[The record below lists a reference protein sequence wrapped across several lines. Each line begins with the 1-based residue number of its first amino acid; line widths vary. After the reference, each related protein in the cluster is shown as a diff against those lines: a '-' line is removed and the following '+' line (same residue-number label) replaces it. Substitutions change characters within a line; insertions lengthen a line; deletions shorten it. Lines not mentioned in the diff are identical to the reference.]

1 MYILSIDEEILFVK
15 RLGGFLL
22 LLVLLIPAATAATIT
37 ISPDRIASGDT
48 VTVDVSDLPDGAS
61 FSLGIRGEFAAT
73 PGETFAFSAREIT
86 FPFSLTSGE
95 VNAYTKGT
103 NWTELSA
110 EFPDGGSASM
120 RQNADK
126 NNEVRLG
133 QPRNIGSGT
142 LPLAT
147 LRGVAAERSIIADLT
162 VLGTKQG
169 PDAGRISFAIEG
181 IEQGTATV
189 TIYVDGAQALSRTI
203 PVGVSPTPTQT
214 TTPTATATQSSGGN
228 GGNGGGSTGPAPT
241 ATSTAATPAT
251 VTSADGKA
259 SLTGTDISGAG
270 LLKITAQG
278 TAPAGWAFAGNAY
291 AVTPE
296 GRTFNPSATLSFSL
310 PSADTTGTIARFEN
324 GAWSPVPSR
333 VEGDRITAAVSRSG
347 SYVLLVTAP
356 AAEATATTTVTAA
369 TATTA
374 APAAT
379 TPAAAAPVAPLLA
392 VAGLLAGLALVLRR
406 R

>member
-73 PGETFAFSAREIT
+73 PGETFAFSARSIT
-86 FPFSLTSGE
+86 LPFSLNDGE
-95 VNAYTKGT
+95 VNAYTRGT
-103 NWTELSA
+103 NWTELVA
-110 EFPDGGSASM
+110 ELPDGGSVIM
-120 RQNADK
+120 RYTADA
-126 NNEVRLG
+126 NGEVRIS

-142 LPLAT
+142 LSVAT
-147 LRGVAAERSIIADLT
+147 LRGQAATGNIVADLT

-169 PDAGRISFAIEG
+169 PDDGRITFAIEG

-189 TIYVDGAQALSRTI
+189 TVYVDGQQALSRPI
-203 PVGVSPTPTQT
+203 VIGSSPTPT
-214 TTPTATATQSSGGN
+214 PTATQAPGGN
-228 GGNGGGSTGPAPT
+228 GGSPGNPTPTPT

-259 SLTGTDISGAG
+259 SLTGTDLSGAG

-278 TAPAGWAFAGNAY
+278 TAPAGWSFAGNAY

>member
-37 ISPDRIASGDT
+37 ISPDTIASGDT
-48 VTVDVSDLPDGAS
+48 VTVDVSGLPDGAS

-73 PGETFAFSAREIT
+73 PGETFAFTARSIT
-86 FPFSLTSGE
+86 LPFALNNGE

-103 NWTELSA
+103 NWTELTA
-110 EFPDGGSASM
+110 ELPDGGSVIM
-120 RQNADK
+120 RYNADA
-126 NNEVRLG
+126 NGEVRIA

-147 LRGVAAERSIIADLT
+147 LRGEAAANNIIADLT

-169 PDAGRISFAIEG
+169 PNDGRITFSIEG

-189 TIYVDGAQALSRTI
+189 TVYVDGSQALSRPFVI
-203 PVGVSPTPTQT
+203 GSSP
-214 TTPTATATQSSGGN
+214 TPTATATPASGGS
-228 GGNGGGSTGPAPT
+228 GGSGGGPANPTPT

-259 SLTGTDISGAG
+259 TLTGTDLSGAG

-278 TAPAGWAFAGNAY
+278 TAPAGWSFAGSAY

-296 GRTFNPSATLSFSL
+296 GRTFNPSATLSFTL
-310 PSADTTGTIARFEN
+310 PSADATGTLARFEN

-333 VEGDRITAAVSRSG
+333 VEGDRITAAVARAG
-347 SYVLLVTAP
+347 SYVLLVTET
-356 AAEATATTTVTAA
+356 AAGTTATATITTAPPT
-369 TATTA
+369 TAT
-374 APAAT
+374 PAAT
-379 TPAAAAPVAPLLA
+379 TPAAAPVAPLLP
-392 VAGLLAGLALVLRR
+392 VAALAILMMLGWKRR
-406 R
+406 V

>member
-15 RLGGFLL
+15 RLGGLLL
-22 LLVLLIPAATAATIT
+22 LLVLLIPTATAATIT
-37 ISPDRIASGDT
+37 ISPAAIAPGDT
-48 VTVDVSDLPDGAS
+48 VIVDVSDLPDGAS

-73 PGETFAFSAREIT
+73 PGETFAFSARSIT
-86 FPFSLTSGE
+86 FPFSLNSGE

-103 NWTELSA
+103 NWTELMA
-110 EFPDGGSASM
+110 ELPDGGSIIM
-120 RQNADK
+120 RNNAD
-126 NNEVRLG
+126 NNDEVRFG

-147 LRGVAAERSIIADLT
+147 LSGKANATNIVADLT

-169 PDAGRISFAIEG
+169 PDDGQITFAIEG

-189 TIYVDGAQALSRTI
+189 TVYVDGSQALSRPI
-203 PVGVSPTPTQT
+203 VIGSSPTPT
-214 TTPTATATQSSGGN
+214 PTATPASGGS
-228 GGNGGGSTGPAPT
+228 GGTGGGPTNPTPT

-259 SLTGTDISGAG
+259 SLTGTGLSGAG

-278 TAPAGWAFAGNAY
+278 TAPAGWSLSGNAY

-296 GRTFNPSATLSFSL
+296 GRTFNPSATLSLGL

-333 VEGDRITAAVSRSG
+333 AEGDRITAAVSRSG
-347 SYVLLVTAP
+347 SYVLLVAAP
-356 AAEATATTTVTAA
+356 AAGTTATTTVTAA

-379 TPAAAAPVAPLLA
+379 TPAAAAPVAPFLA

-406 R
+406 H

>member
-73 PGETFAFSAREIT
+73 PGETFAFSARSIT
-86 FPFSLTSGE
+86 LPFSLNNGE
-95 VNAYTKGT
+95 VNAYTRGT
-103 NWTELSA
+103 NWTELVA
-110 EFPDGGSASM
+110 ELPDGGSVIM
-120 RQNADK
+120 RYNADA
-126 NNEVRLG
+126 NGEVRIS

-142 LPLAT
+142 LSVAT
-147 LRGVAAERSIIADLT
+147 LRGQAAAGNIVADLT

-169 PDAGRISFAIEG
+169 PDSGRITFAIEG

-189 TIYVDGAQALSRTI
+189 TVYVDGSQALSRPI
-203 PVGVSPTPTQT
+203 VIGSSP
-214 TTPTATATQSSGGN
+214 TPTATATPASGGS
-228 GGNGGGSTGPAPT
+228 GGTGGGSTNPTPT
-241 ATSTAATPAT
+241 ATSTAAAPAT